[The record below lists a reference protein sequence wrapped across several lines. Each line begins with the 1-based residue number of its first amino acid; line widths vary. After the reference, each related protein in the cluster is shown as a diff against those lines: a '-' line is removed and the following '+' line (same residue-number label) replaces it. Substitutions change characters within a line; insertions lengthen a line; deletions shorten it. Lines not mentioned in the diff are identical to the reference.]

1 MAYIVKFK
9 KRFNMENVDGKLF
22 VGSFNGETIVE
33 VGQTAEPSDSIGRGF
48 TKPIIINDV
57 FDSEDAE
64 DTYPLTVRVKNNGD
78 IDEELSASVEN
89 HFRLQFGILFCPRM
103 VCTVDANSGQEYKVP
118 SVEMNPEET
127 SGICFEIFT
136 RVFEKLK
143 EKNLVEEFDLNE
155 MECLIE
161 AFHPDYR
168 ILENI
173 DSLVSN
179 THFGIGFWLGNLPKN
194 VEVTSEQ
201 EAYMLEVQNILIELK
216 SEYALLENEE
226 MKLQY
231 HLECCFNQ

>member
-1 MAYIVKFK
+1 
-9 KRFNMENVDGKLF
+9 MENVDGKLF

-33 VGQTAEPSDSIGRGF
+33 VGPTVEDAREIGRGLTNHRF
-48 TKPIIINDV
+48 IGEV
-57 FDSEDAE
+57 FNVEDAE
-64 DTYPLTVRVKNNGD
+64 DTYPLTVRVENNGD

-89 HFRLQFGILFCPRM
+89 HFRLQFGILFCPIM

-143 EKNLVEEFDLNE
+143 EKNLVEEFYLDEL
-155 MECLIE
+155 ECEIE
-161 AFHPDYR
+161 ASHPDYK
-168 ILENI
+168 ILEHIN
-173 DSLVSN
+173 SMVSN
-179 THFGIGFWLGNLPKN
+179 THYGLGFWLGNLPKN

-201 EAYMLEVQNILIELK
+201 EVYMLEVQNILIELK

-226 MKLQY
+226 MKLQF
-231 HLECCFNQ
+231 HLECCFNH

>member
-33 VGQTAEPSDSIGRGF
+33 VGPTVEDAREIGRGLTNHRF
-48 TKPIIINDV
+48 IGEV
-57 FDSEDAE
+57 FNVEDAE
-64 DTYPLTVRVKNNGD
+64 DTYPLTVRVENNGD

-103 VCTVDANSGQEYKVP
+103 VCTVDANSGQEYEVP

-143 EKNLVEEFDLNE
+143 EKNLVEEFYLDEL
-155 MECLIE
+155 ECEID
-161 AFHPDYR
+161 ASHPDYK
-168 ILENI
+168 ILEHIN
-173 DSLVSN
+173 SMVSN
-179 THFGIGFWLGNLPKN
+179 THFGLGFWLGNLPKI

-216 SEYALLENEE
+216 SEFALLENEE
-226 MKLQY
+226 MKLQF
-231 HLECCFNQ
+231 HLECCFNH